1 MKRIIPD
8 LHKYKLLD
16 LVFEEN
22 EERTEENYLIQMFQL
37 EKACEKFL
45 LDIFK
50 KLDFQ
55 AAVKTD
61 KYSLPYQK
69 EIEHTIKGTSFLNDA
84 FDFRRVARS
93 ILKELLK
100 EDIKRLRF
108 YLFINVITFPW
119 NASDVFPLKE
129 KLRSKYNLDIGS
141 LNIDPGAVEYRFRY
155 YVHDR
160 PKN

>member
-16 LVFEEN
+16 LVFKEN
-22 EERTEENYLIQMFQL
+22 EERTEENYLIQMYQL

-45 LDIFK
+45 VDILR

-55 AAVKTD
+55 ASVKTD

-69 EIEHTIKGTSFLNDA
+69 EIDHTIVATSILNDA
-84 FDFRRVARS
+84 FDFHRVARP

-100 EDIKRLRF
+100 EDAHKLRF
-108 YLFINVITFPW
+108 YMFINVIEYYRDL
-119 NASDVFPLKE
+119 SGILPLLGKE
-129 KLRSKYNLDIGS
+129 RSSFNVDF
-141 LNIDPGAVEYRFRY
+141 GAVEYRFRY
-155 YVHDR
+155 YVHKR
-160 PKN
+160 M